1 MIYPTDLLDAD
12 PSIAREHV
20 DHCIETLR
28 LSLMCY
34 GDITP
39 LFFDLDPNEELGRIA
54 DFNVHHKCRN
64 FDSIVDWVAEN
75 QVILDYSLVHSH
87 VAQHI

>member
-1 MIYPTDLLDAD
+1 MGSND
-12 PSIAREHV
+12 PVAARMHV
-20 DHCIETLR
+20 DHCFEALR

-39 LFFDLDPNEELGRIA
+39 VLAEVDHKQRLGRKA

-64 FDSIVDWVAEN
+64 FEKIVNWVDEN
-75 QVILDYSLVHSH
+75 GRSPDISKENDRDVP
-87 VAQHI
+87 A